1 MHKALRSP
9 SSASLCSAPSSFR
22 GKAFIVLHF
31 IMLDQSYQRSH
42 SAKADSRIQ
51 PRPVAADSAAGRRAG
66 EARPKGE
73 SRKRTEE
80 SLLSSGRFRL
90 SPATGTHSPAQ
101 PSSLIQSTFTSH
113 TGSLFLS
120 LYAPRYCLAASAG
133 FGRQFTKLRA
143 LSRLRRRYGSK
154 KVPYP
159 LVPLSP
165 PHHQKNKR

>member
-1 MHKALRSP
+1 MGALFSMHKALRSP

-90 SPATGTHSPAQ
+90 SPATEAHNTAVFQLKTSSFYVTHRFFVTFFTEESNVPFVPLRPPSS
-101 PSSLIQSTFTSH
+101 PSSLLTAGQCHPPRRHPRKT
-113 TGSLFLS
+113 
-120 LYAPRYCLAASAG
+120 APR
-133 FGRQFTKLRA
+133 R
-143 LSRLRRRYGSK
+143 
-154 KVPYP
+154 
-159 LVPLSP
+159 
-165 PHHQKNKR
+165 

>member
-1 MHKALRSP
+1 MGALFSMHKALRSP

-90 SPATGTHSPAQ
+90 SPATGALITAAFQFKSTFLSRRTQ
-101 PSSLIQSTFTSH
+101 VLCFFLDSRKKRNPSSPL
-113 TGSLFLS
+113 
-120 LYAPRYCLAASAG
+120 APS
-133 FGRQFTKLRA
+133 FFPPI
-143 LSRLRRRYGSK
+143 SK
-154 KVPYP
+154 KICV
-159 LVPLSP
+159 SGW
-165 PHHQKNKR
+165 KRRPFAL